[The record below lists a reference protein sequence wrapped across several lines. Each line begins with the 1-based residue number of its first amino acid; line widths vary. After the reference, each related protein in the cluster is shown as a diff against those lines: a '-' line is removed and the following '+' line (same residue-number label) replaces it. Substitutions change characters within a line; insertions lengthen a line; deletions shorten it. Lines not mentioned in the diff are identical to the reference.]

1 MNKRRFSAAVKDQV
15 LEILIYGEIGEDY
28 WSDRGITASS
38 ISAEIAQAGAYDRI
52 RVRVNSPGGSCFEGV
67 AIYNLLRSQ
76 GKPIDM
82 FVDGLAASAASV
94 IAMAG
99 DTINIG
105 LGAML
110 MIHNAWTFAYGE
122 AADLRKVAD
131 TLDKISVTIGS
142 IYVNR
147 TKNDAAAV
155 KTLMDAET
163 WMSAED
169 AIAKGFADLVIGAEE
184 SDDDAKAM
192 TRQFNLKMFRHPPK
206 SLQRKPKNAA
216 VISCE
221 CDCGPC
227 VDGDCANCEMDPC
240 MSVGCTCPQHEEM
253 SAAAPPPSME
263 IYERRLALY
272 ER

>member
-1 MNKRRFSAAVKDQV
+1 M
-15 LEILIYGEIGEDY
+15 YGEIGEDY

-38 ISAEIAQAGAYDRI
+38 VSAEIANAGAFDRI
-52 RVRVNSPGGSCFEGV
+52 RVRINSPGGSCFEGV

-82 FVDGLAASAASV
+82 YVDGLAASAASV

-142 IYVNR
+142 IYVAR
-147 TKNDAAAV
+147 TKNDAETV

-163 WMSAED
+163 WMSAAD
-169 AIAKGFADLVIGAEE
+169 AVAKGFADKVMNEDEG
-184 SDDDAKAM
+184 DGDDAKALA
-192 TRQFNLKMFRHPPK
+192 RQFNLRVFKHAPK

-216 VISCE
+216 AVECE

-227 VDGDCANCEMDPC
+227 MDGDCADCEMDPC
-240 MSVGCTCPQHEEM
+240 TSPGCTCPQHEMKAKPAEP
-253 SAAAPPPSME
+253 APSMD
-263 IYERRLALY
+263 IYERRLSLY